1 MRIAII
7 APPCLSTTPHDLVG
21 FAAALS
27 NLVTRAERPAWAAVG
42 NDAPPSCSAVTA
54 ALSNGCRS
62 LPDSAD
68 QRDPDRCCHIGSG
81 RRTRRERQ

>member
-27 NLVTRAERPAWAAVG
+27 NLVTRAGAARMGSRGQRRTTELFGGDRRLEQWVQVFARLSRPAR
-42 NDAPPSCSAVTA
+42 P
-54 ALSNGCRS
+54 
-62 LPDSAD
+62 
-68 QRDPDRCCHIGSG
+68 
-81 RRTRRERQ
+81 